1 MAAAVA
7 VGPAAPVTNP
17 VAGSTGGAGW
27 AGGWDWCL
35 GPAVSWQLWRPLTN
49 GDRGLRRRW
58 RCSGRRAEIERL
70 ATARGASNIRVF
82 GSVARGDA
90 GPDSDI
96 DLIVDFTPRHSGLDL
111 VALAD
116 ELEQLLGY
124 RVEVGARVHSSI
136 RDRVE
141 RQLVDL

>member
-1 MAAAVA
+1 MVRSKS
-7 VGPAAPVTNP
+7 GCKF
-17 VAGSTGGAGW
+17 
-27 AGGWDWCL
+27 D
-35 GPAVSWQLWRPLTN
+35 
-49 GDRGLRRRW
+49 GLAHV
-58 RCSGRRAEIERL
+58 SGREGVVAPPRRILSAVTSAAERGSRPAPTLEMLRAHRAEIERL

-90 GPDSDI
+90 GPESDI

-111 VALAD
+111 VALAE

-124 RVEVGARVHSSI
+124 RVEVGTRVHSSI

-141 RQLVDL
+141 RQLVAL

>member
-1 MAAAVA
+1 MGGPLGLVSRSRRILAAVA
-7 VGPAAPVTNP
+7 SADERGSRPAPTVEM
-17 VAGSTGGAGW
+17 
-27 AGGWDWCL
+27 
-35 GPAVSWQLWRPLTN
+35 
-49 GDRGLRRRW
+49 LRE
-58 RCSGRRAEIERL
+58 RRAEIERL

-111 VALAD
+111 VALA
-116 ELEQLLGY
+116 EEPEQLLGY
-124 RVEVGARVHSSI
+124 RVEVGTRVHSTI

-141 RQLVDL
+141 RQLVDP